1 MRSGNRESRSGN
13 PSAAAAA
20 LLAITALTAGCGKV
34 PPAKTESAAMP
45 PVAVKTIG
53 VETIAWPTVYEAVG
67 TVRART
73 SVQLASRVMGYVR
86 EMKVNAGD
94 RVSAGQLIA
103 VLDARDLEAGVQ
115 QANAGVIEAQSAIPE
130 ADNGIAAAKAN
141 LELSQVTYKRMKDLY
156 DQRSISNQ
164 EFDEMTSRL
173 KLAQA
178 NYDTALARRQ
188 QLDAKIKQAESVR
201 NSAEITRGWAEI
213 RAPFT
218 GVVTEKRASAGDMA
232 APGTP
237 LLTIEQAGAYQL
249 EVPVEE
255 VRLGVIRAGQAV
267 SVKLDA
273 FDQAIPAKVSEIM
286 PAIDPASRSFIA
298 KIFLPPDPRLHS
310 GLFGRT
316 RFVLGTREAI
326 AVPRAAVAEIGQ
338 VRNVLVAENG
348 VARAR
353 MLSLGEVQGDLI
365 EVLSG
370 VSAGDRIVNPRPSNV
385 SDGSRIEA
393 RP

>member
-1 MRSGNRESRSGN
+1 
-13 PSAAAAA
+13 
-20 LLAITALTAGCGKV
+20 
-34 PPAKTESAAMP
+34 
-45 PVAVKTIG
+45 
-53 VETIAWPTVYEAVG
+53 
-67 TVRART
+67 
-73 SVQLASRVMGYVR
+73 MGYVR

-115 QANAGVIEAQSAIPE
+115 QASAGVVEAQSAIPE

-141 LELSQVTYKRMKDLY
+141 LELTQVTYKRMKDLY

-178 NYDTALARRQ
+178 NYETALARRK

-213 RAPFT
+213 RAPFA

-255 VRLGVIRAGQAV
+255 AQPRCDSRRPGRIGEAGRLRSGDPGQSVGDHAGHRPGFAQ
-267 SVKLDA
+267 LHRQD
-273 FDQAIPAKVSEIM
+273 FL
-286 PAIDPASRSFIA
+286 ASR
-298 KIFLPPDPRLHS
+298 P
-310 GLFGRT
+310 
-316 RFVLGTREAI
+316 
-326 AVPRAAVAEIGQ
+326 AVAFGI
-338 VRNVLVAENG
+338 VRAHPV
-348 VARAR
+348 RAR
-353 MLSLGEVQGDLI
+353 D
-365 EVLSG
+365 
-370 VSAGDRIVNPRPSNV
+370 ARGDR
-385 SDGSRIEA
+385 GSA
-393 RP
+393 RRGRRDRTGA